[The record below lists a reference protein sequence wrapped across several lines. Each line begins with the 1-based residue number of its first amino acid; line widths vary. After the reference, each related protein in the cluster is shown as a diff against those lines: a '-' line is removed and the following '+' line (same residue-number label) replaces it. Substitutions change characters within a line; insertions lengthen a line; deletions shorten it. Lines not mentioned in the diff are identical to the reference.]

1 MIYTKQSTPLVRA
14 AVIGLNISL
23 MIYWY
28 IIALDG
34 VFHAPVSNTVYHD
47 VQPMIIVG
55 FFLREKFY
63 SSYCVYAGQKR
74 IITML
79 FT

>member
-1 MIYTKQSTPLVRA
+1 MASFMRL
-14 AVIGLNISL
+14 SL
-23 MIYWY
+23 I
-28 IIALDG
+28 
-34 VFHAPVSNTVYHD
+34 YHD

-74 IITML
+74 IITVL